1 MNIALV
7 GMMGSGKTTIGKL
20 LVEKLKCFSFVDTDE
35 LIIKSQNLQICDIF
49 DKFGENYFRKK
60 EEEVLFSILQ
70 SDNNIIST
78 GGGIVLSKINLNLL
92 KQKTLMIYLSADA
105 HNLYLRVKNDNS
117 RPLLQSGNAEEK
129 ISNLLMQRKPLY
141 EQAHFTIDTTN
152 KSTDIIVNEIV
163 NVVKL

>member
-35 LIIKSQNLQICDIF
+35 LIIKSQNMQICDIF

-60 EEEVLFSILQ
+60 EEEVLYSILQ
-70 SDNNIIST
+70 YDNNIIST

-105 HNLYLRVKNDNS
+105 HTLYLRVKNDNS